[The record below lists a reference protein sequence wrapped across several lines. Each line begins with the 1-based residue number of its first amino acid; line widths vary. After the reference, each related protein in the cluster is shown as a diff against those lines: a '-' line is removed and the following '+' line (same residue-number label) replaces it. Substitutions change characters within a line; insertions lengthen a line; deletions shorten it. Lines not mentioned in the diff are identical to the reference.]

1 MIHTQIFIVFVAKMI
16 QSESPLLRHFA
27 GMYTFGQ
34 PKVGDAEFSRSFYPE
49 ISCKIFHHAYNN
61 GEFMLTFFHQQCS
74 LITIKYRYRCTC
86 ASMVLQL

>member
-1 MIHTQIFIVFVAKMI
+1 MI

-34 PKVGDAEFSRSFYPE
+34 PKVGDAEFSRAFYPE

-61 GEFMLTFFHQQCS
+61 GKYI
-74 LITIKYRYRCTC
+74 LIPYLVTHDSPDDAYRYCCTC
-86 ASMVLQL
+86 ASMVLQLSVSIGVGKGIK